1 MSDKKI
7 EKKPLV
13 PRLRFPEF
21 QNAGEWKVKALR
33 DLATRTTKK
42 NHDALQTRVLTNSAE
57 FGVVDQRDFF
67 DKDIANKDNLAGY
80 YIVEKGDYVYNP
92 RISATAP
99 VGPISKNSL
108 GTGVMSPLYTVFR
121 FTKDNNEF
129 YSYYFKTSKWHAYMR
144 QESGTGARH
153 DRMNI
158 STEAFLLLPLPVISS
173 QEQKKI
179 ADCLSSLDELIN
191 SECKNLDS
199 LKTHKKGLMQQLFPS
214 ENKTTPR
221 LRFSRNQGDKAWKQ
235 KTIGQIATLHK
246 GKGIAKSDISPNG
259 ICPCI
264 RYGELYT
271 NYGAVIH
278 KVVSKT
284 SIEINNLFL
293 SKSNDVLIP
302 SSGETKIDIAKSSC
316 ILQDYV
322 AIGGDVSII
331 RSNINGVFLSYYI
344 NGQLKL
350 QISKF
355 AQGDSVV
362 HLYPDQIKNLQVL
375 IPNIEEQQ
383 KIARCL
389 SSIDELIDAQ
399 SRKIE
404 LLKLQKKGLMQQL
417 FPEMDEV
424 TA

>member
-1 MSDKKI
+1 MSDKMTK
-7 EKKPLV
+7 KKPLV

-21 QNAGEWKVKALR
+21 QDAGEWEECPLKRA
-33 DLATRTTKK
+33 A
-42 NHDALQTRVLTNSAE
+42 
-57 FGVVDQRDFF
+57 DF
-67 DKDIANKDNLAGY
+67 
-80 YIVEKGDYVYNP
+80 VRE
-92 RISATAP
+92 RIPYSDVT
-99 VGPISKNSL
+99 S
-108 GTGVMSPLYTVFR
+108 
-121 FTKDNNEF
+121 NN
-129 YSYYFKTSKWHAYMR
+129 Y
-144 QESGTGARH
+144 
-153 DRMNI
+153 I
-158 STEAFLLLPLPVISS
+158 STENILPEFSGVAIASSLPTSGTVVSYQKYDILAANIRPYL
-173 QEQKKI
+173 KKI
-179 ADCLSSLDELIN
+179 WLADRNGGASNDVIVIRAKKKTNHLFLSHLLINDRFIDHVMSGVKGLKMPRGELSLIREYPTPIPQGEEQLKITECLSSLADLIS
-191 SECKNLDS
+191 SECNNLDS
-199 LKTHKKGLMQQLFPS
+199 LKIHKKGLMQQLFPS